1 MELLRHR
8 TITPLLLIL
17 LGLLAAQPVQAQ
29 ENELCMMCHGDIS
42 VFQGMERAEDLA
54 VSLEQHSESVHGL
67 AGLNCVDC
75 HMDLAGSEDF
85 PHVEDLM
92 QVECAMCHGDVA
104 AQQAESLHA
113 LAAARG
119 DELAPGCIDCHGKHD
134 IRSHTDP
141 LSRTAVMNIPM
152 LCGECH
158 HEGTPVSRN
167 HDIPQDKIL
176 ENYSLSIH
184 GEGLFR
190 QGLTVTAVCT
200 SCHNSHLILPHTD
213 PRSSIHQNNVA
224 ATCTQ
229 CHGQIELVHRKV
241 IEGRLWEEEPH
252 MIPACVEC
260 HSPHKIRNVFYATGA
275 ANRDCLSCHDDPD
288 LTMVVEGETVSLFM
302 DEQAYNASSH
312 SGTACAQCHTGVTSS
327 LNRPCETITA
337 PVDCSIC
344 HVEEAGLHANSVHGK
359 MLAEG
364 NTEAPGCLDC
374 HDNHA
379 TMSKLLPTSPTF
391 SRNIPDLCAE
401 CHRDGEPGAKRSQVE
416 LGDVVSSYRMSI
428 HGKGMLESGLTVT
441 ATCSSCHSAHG
452 PLPPEDPASTVHPDN
467 IAGTCG
473 TCHNGIEETFMGSVH
488 WPGNSTAA
496 PEDLP
501 TCEDCHT
508 SHNIS
513 RVDRSDFRLMMME
526 QCGTCHEEEA
536 ETFFDTYHGKVSRLG
551 EAGAAKCYDCHGT
564 HNILPPAL
572 ATSTLSRQ
580 NIVET
585 CAQCHPGA
593 NRRFAGY
600 LTHATH
606 HDPDKYP
613 YLFWAFW
620 AMTALLVGTLTFA
633 MFHTVAWLW
642 RLWRSPEHR
651 IKHRAQPGEKLY
663 RRFTTFQ
670 RSLHVGMMISFI
682 LLAGTGMA
690 LKFSYML
697 WAQLLARLMGGFGSM
712 GLIHRTAAVA
722 LITIFAIHL
731 WDVVRQKRESGMTWK
746 HFILKAPNSM
756 MFSLTDLK
764 DLIGSVKWFLG
775 RGPRPH
781 YGRFTYWEKFDYF
794 AVFWGMFI
802 IGSTGLILWF
812 PEFFTLILPG
822 QTVNVATIIHS
833 DEALLAVAFIFT
845 VHFFNTHFRLDKFP
859 MDPVMFT
866 GRVPIEEF
874 KHDKPREYAELVSK
888 GKLADHLVDPYPPKV
903 ERAMKAFGFVAL
915 SLGLTLIFLILYTML
930 FGYR

>member
-1 MELLRHR
+1 MTMITRRGMTAALLA
-8 TITPLLLIL
+8 LLIVV
-17 LGLLAAQPVQAQ
+17 GARPVHAQ
-29 ENELCMMCHGDIS
+29 ENDLCLMCHGDIS

-54 VSLEQHSESVHGL
+54 VRPDVYSVSVHGQ

-85 PHVEDLM
+85 PHAEKLM

-104 AQQAESLHA
+104 AQQAESLHG

-119 DELAPGCIDCHGKHD
+119 DKLAPGCADCHGKHD

-141 LSRTAVMNIPM
+141 DSRTAVMNIPL

-158 HEGTPVSRN
+158 HEGTPVSRTR
-167 HDIPQDKIL
+167 DIPQDQIL

-213 PRSSIHQNNVA
+213 PRSSIHRDNVA

-229 CHGQIELVHRKV
+229 CHGQIERVHRKV

-260 HSPHKIRNVFYATGA
+260 HSPHKIRNVFYEAGA
-275 ANRDCLSCHDDPD
+275 ANRDCLSCHDNPD
-288 LTMVVEGETVSLFM
+288 LTMVRDGETIPLFV
-302 DEQAYNASSH
+302 DEQAHNASSH
-312 SGTACAQCHTGVTSS
+312 SGTACAQCHTEVSSS
-327 LNRPCETITA
+327 LHRPCETITA
-337 PVDCSIC
+337 TVDCSVC
-344 HVEEAGLHANSVHGK
+344 HPDEVELHTNSVHGQL
-359 MLAEG
+359 LAEG
-364 NTEAPGCLDC
+364 HTEAPACVDC
-374 HDNHA
+374 HDKHA

-391 SRNIPDLCAE
+391 SRNIPDLCAD
-401 CHRDGEPGAKRSQVE
+401 CHRDGEPGARRSQVE
-416 LGDVVSSYRMSI
+416 LGDIVSSYRMSI

-452 PLPPEDPASTVHPDN
+452 PLPSDDPASTVHPDN
-467 IAGTCG
+467 VADTCG
-473 TCHNGIEETFMGSVH
+473 SCHYGIEETFMSSIH
-488 WPGNSTAA
+488 WPGNSEAG
-496 PEDLP
+496 PEELP

-508 SHNIS
+508 SHTIS
-513 RVDRSDFRLMMME
+513 RVDRSDFRLMMMD
-526 QCGTCHEEEA
+526 QCGECHTEEA

-551 EAGAAKCYDCHGT
+551 DAGAAKCYDCHGT
-564 HNILPPAL
+564 HNILPTTQPS
-572 ATSTLSRQ
+572 STLSRT
-580 NIVET
+580 NIIET
-585 CAQCHPGA
+585 CSECHPAA
-593 NRRFAGY
+593 NRRFTGY

-613 YLFWAFW
+613 YLFWTFW
-620 AMTALLVGTLTFA
+620 AMTTLLIGTLTFA
-633 MFHTVAWLW
+633 MLHTAAWLW

-651 IKHRAQPGEKLY
+651 VKRHAKPGEKLY

-670 RSLHVGMMISFI
+670 RSLHLVMMISFI

-697 WAQLLARLMGGFGSM
+697 WAQLLSRLLGGFDSM
-712 GLIHRTAAVA
+712 GLIHRTAATT
-722 LITIFAIHL
+722 LITIMLIHL
-731 WDVVRQKRESGMTWK
+731 WDVRRQKREAGVTWMEYI
-746 HFILKAPNSM
+746 FKAPNSM
-756 MFSLTDLK
+756 MFNLTDLK
-764 DLIGSVKWFLG
+764 ELIGSVKWFLG
-775 RGPRPH
+775 RGPRPD

-794 AVFWGMFI
+794 AVFWGMVI
-802 IGSTGLILWF
+802 IGGTGLILWF
-812 PEFFTLILPG
+812 PEFFTFVLPG

-866 GRVPIEEF
+866 GRIPIEEF
-874 KHDKPREYAELVSK
+874 KRDKPREYEELVARGTLEK
-888 GKLADHLVDPYPPKV
+888 HLVDPYPPKV
-903 ERAMKAFGFVAL
+903 ERAMKFFGFVAL
-915 SLGLTLIFLILYTML
+915 GLGLTLIFLILYTML